1 MNSLKGIHD
10 METKMVTCAICNSQ
24 VSKRQSLLIEPY
36 GRICRNHPEVEQ
48 HKAKLAETAEKM
60 RQDKRL
66 EEAMKNLQVM
76 TVVEQIR
83 MTARITG
90 KPLDFVLMIISY
102 RLPQSIREEV
112 RKLVKERGP
121 VSDKEMGD
129 AINMAAYMAMNGW
142 FKQDGRAVDPVTP
155 EQPYVAHMGY
165 DPTEEAKPDATYD
178 PEGVLQETPE
188 YRLPLWLVEPKKFE
202 NGKEY
207 KYVRFADGKVLFCSA
222 YDSHLCHQDIVDC
235 GYTRPV
241 KEGDKLSGMKPPAVS
256 AGKIK
261 VRHGEWT
268 IMDSGSMTAKLP
280 RCESDEKYIQAELGS
295 KWTENVEAGY

>member
-1 MNSLKGIHD
+1 MG
-10 METKMVTCAICNSQ
+10 TKMITCAICNGQ

-48 HKAKLAETAEKM
+48 HKAKLAETADKM

-83 MTARITG
+83 MTAKVTG
-90 KPLDFVLMIISY
+90 KSLDFVLMIISY
-102 RLPQSIREEV
+102 RLPKSIREEV
-112 RKLVKERGP
+112 RKLVYERGP

-142 FKQDGRAVDPVTP
+142 FRQDGAAVDP
-155 EQPYVAHMGY
+155 E
-165 DPTEEAKPDATYD
+165 PTELDHGEKGLGGLCESLTDAPDALDD

-207 KYVRFADGKVLFCSA
+207 KYVRFADGKVLFA
-222 YDSHLCHQDIVDC
+222 WAGDMYFNHKMIVDC

-261 VRHGEWT
+261 VRNGGWT
-268 IMDSGSMTAKLP
+268 VTDSGSMTAKLP
-280 RCESDEKYIQAELGS
+280 RCESDEKFIQAELGP